1 MSCRLLLL
9 LIVVVAPSGTAR
21 LLNPPLE
28 RPFTVGESNKDAKEL
43 HNPQGC
49 PAWIAEY
56 AAFHAQQRGQPSAM
70 YLVHSVRHGNSG
82 LGDRIRGMLFATRL
96 AAASQRVVLF
106 TWRHSPDEPTAFFT
120 PAGSIDWT
128 LPGTGY
134 YSSEDPVQNP
144 QNISMTS
151 SLELDA
157 YNWVSRQQDTLQGI
171 KQGLLLQGEVPGVQY
186 ITIHTNERAES
197 DCKGCPPLD
206 RPMRKQDS
214 AGSSRAAGAG
224 TNSAA
229 CLFRALFKPR

>member
-1 MSCRLLLL
+1 MSCRFLLLL
-9 LIVVVAPSGTAR
+9 LVVVVPSYTAR
-21 LLNPPLE
+21 LLNPPHE
-28 RPFTVGESNKDAKEL
+28 RLFTVGESKTDIKGL
-43 HNPQGC
+43 HQPQGC
-49 PAWIAEY
+49 PSWIAEY
-56 AAFHAQQRGQPSAM
+56 AAFHAQQRGQPGTR

-96 AAASQRVVLF
+96 ADASQRVVLF

-120 PAGSIDWT
+120 PASSIDWT

-134 YSSEDPVQNP
+134 YSSDDPVQNP

-157 YNWVSRQQDTLQGI
+157 YNWVPHQQQTLQDI
-171 KQGLLLQGEVPGVQY
+171 KQGLLLQGGVPGLQY
-186 ITIHTNERAES
+186 VTIHTNERAES
-197 DCKGCPPLD
+197 DCAGCPPLD

-214 AGSSRAAGAG
+214 RRAAGAG